1 VHLLQHF
8 EDVAGE
14 GFNAAAAARLLPGLL
29 GGLAT
34 LFAVAEEEGLK
45 GDGYIVERLEVA
57 SEIWIG
63 SGA

>member
-34 LFAVAEEEGLK
+34 LFAVAEEEG
-45 GDGYIVERLEVA
+45 
-57 SEIWIG
+57 
-63 SGA
+63 